1 MTKSDFLKKYP
12 ELNEDG
18 NVSVVKINLL
28 KGYTTHSISNG
39 DSKIKNLLKDF
50 DDMSRCEDRDSK
62 IIYLLRERTLE
73 KLKSRR
79 LKKESLV

>member
-18 NVSVVKINLL
+18 IISEVKINLL
-28 KGYTTHSISNG
+28 KSYNKHSIANN

-50 DDMSRCEDRDSK
+50 DDMTRCEDRDSK

>member
-18 NVSVVKINLL
+18 IVSEVKINLL
-28 KGYTTHSISNG
+28 KSYNKHSISNN

-50 DDMSRCEDRDSK
+50 DDMTRCEDRDSK
-62 IIYLLRERTLE
+62 IIYLLKQRALE

-79 LKKESLV
+79 LKKESSV

>member
-18 NVSVVKINLL
+18 IVSEVKINLL
-28 KGYTTHSISNG
+28 KSYNNHSIANN

-50 DDMSRCEDRDSK
+50 DDMTRCEDRDSK
-62 IIYLLRERTLE
+62 IIYLLKQRALE

-79 LKKESLV
+79 LKTESSV